1 MATTRSHSQ
10 QLPVDGTNDSTN
22 VECKT
27 CGKINLEGGINP
39 PRMNISKYVCTTC
52 KRQQWTTS
60 DSERMWKYNEI
71 TVDGFIGKEEKATWF
86 NNMKK
91 EIGGPYSDST
101 FKRHFKKEMMD
112 YVSDG
117 TKDLKK
123 RIKYA
128 TWLRISCPLEVVNE
142 FKRHG
147 DVALREERFSHSSK
161 MEAHQNQKGRRTST
175 HEESKSGYFTNTRCN
190 NNLRLEIVKD
200 LEILPIFE

>member
-27 CGKINLEGGINP
+27 CGKINLEGGDLDSDVYWVTCDKCSEWEHQKCAGINP
-39 PRMNISKYVCTTC
+39 PRINISKYVCTTC

-60 DSERMWKYNEI
+60 DSEKMWKYIEK

-147 DVALREERFSHSSK
+147 DVAFTERGKILAFIENGSTSRSK
-161 MEAHQNQKGRRTST
+161 RKKNKYR
-175 HEESKSGYFTNTRCN
+175 
-190 NNLRLEIVKD
+190 
-200 LEILPIFE
+200 